1 MPAYGHPMGTFLV
14 ESYVPNLDSG
24 TAAELSSRLR
34 SAVSELKRDGRTL
47 QWLRSF
53 AIVDEET
60 YVWMVEAP
68 DADHVALVHKR
79 AAVSVDHIAVIS
91 EEPG

>member
-1 MPAYGHPMGTFLV
+1 MRTFLV
-14 ESYVPNLDSG
+14 ESYVPNLDET

-34 SAVSELKRDGRTL
+34 SAVTELQRDGLTL

-68 DADHVALVHKR
+68 DADHITLVRER
-79 AAVSVDHIAVIS
+79 AAVSVDHVAAVS
-91 EEPG
+91 EGRE